1 MRKCLTGI
9 LGVLGFLTVGSMVFG
24 FQGSAIKSDEHVVF
38 FVTSASLSSDGETW
52 QLPIHGWIHE
62 PEDSTVRLGIDS
74 AALKAKFDLEPTE
87 ANSERYSRRL
97 TLFLVDNERGK
108 KIKIRVGQREVL
120 LPKSEA
126 NGHFKGAISMPVEEV
141 EKIAVDGGVPFSAV
155 LPSDDKR
162 SFTGRVLLVPPKGV
176 SVISDIDDTVKISEV
191 IDKKKLIDRTFFR
204 EFEAAPGMAKLYS
217 NWAKR
222 GVRFHFVS
230 SSPWHL
236 YEPLTEFFEKS
247 AFPPATLSLKYFRFK
262 DSTFWDMFNKG
273 TETKPLQIKPILE
286 EYPARRFVL
295 VGDSGEQDPEVYAK
309 IDREH
314 PDQIIRIYIRNVT
327 KASRG
332 DERFKKAF
340 EASPAKRGLSS
351 TSRRSSSCRSS
362 DGARVSQH
370 DSA

>member
-52 QLPIHGWIHE
+52 QLPIPGWIHE

-141 EKIAVDGGVPFSAV
+141 EKISVDGVVPFSAV
-155 LPSDDKR
+155 LPSDDKP

-191 IDKKKLIDRTFFR
+191 ID
-204 EFEAAPGMAKLYS
+204 
-217 NWAKR
+217 
-222 GVRFHFVS
+222 
-230 SSPWHL
+230 
-236 YEPLTEFFEKS
+236 
-247 AFPPATLSLKYFRFK
+247 
-262 DSTFWDMFNKG
+262 
-273 TETKPLQIKPILE
+273 
-286 EYPARRFVL
+286 
-295 VGDSGEQDPEVYAK
+295 
-309 IDREH
+309 
-314 PDQIIRIYIRNVT
+314 
-327 KASRG
+327 
-332 DERFKKAF
+332 
-340 EASPAKRGLSS
+340 
-351 TSRRSSSCRSS
+351 
-362 DGARVSQH
+362 
-370 DSA
+370 